1 MGFFNK
7 RQPNTMKVVSDFE
20 YLDSRAVY
28 LDSACQTLRP
38 QPVIDA
44 MAGYFRNYNACGGR
58 VKYEWGT
65 KVDRVTEEA
74 RKQVLALVGKPVSD
88 YAVAFT
94 LNTTYGINLILSQLP
109 RRFER
114 VVTSEIEH
122 NSVFLPTMSA
132 AKRLGVPRAVLKR
145 SLDGSLEYGPDDIK
159 SSVAVLNTTSNIDGR
174 TLRNGRNVAED
185 VHSSGGILILDA
197 AQSLGHDKDLVRSID
212 FDALAFSGH
221 KLYGPSLGVMVIR
234 KSLLEELDIQFIG
247 GGMVEDVLE
256 QEYSLVTA
264 PEDLPARLEPGLQDF
279 AGIAGLSAALKWL
292 SDYRPEGM
300 DQGAHQAQ
308 LSQYLFGRLS
318 ALGSVLL
325 INQLASPILSF
336 YSEKIDAHRL
346 AIYLSAQNI
355 MVRSGYFCCHYYL
368 KNQQNY
374 PPLLRVSLGLHSTRN
389 DAEAFI
395 DVLEKILN
403 NT

>member
-1 MGFFNK
+1 MGFFDK
-7 RQPNTMKVVSDFE
+7 HQPNITKATPDFE
-20 YLDSRAVY
+20 YMDSKAVY

-38 QPVIDA
+38 QSVIDA
-44 MAGYFRNYNACGGR
+44 MTDYFHNYNACGGR
-58 VKYEWGT
+58 VKYEWGI
-65 KVDRVTEEA
+65 KVDRMIEET
-74 RKQVLALVGKPVSD
+74 RKQVLSLVGKPASD

-114 VVTSEIEH
+114 VITSEIEH
-122 NSVFLPTMSA
+122 NSVFLPTMTA

-145 SLDGSLEYGPDDIK
+145 IPDGSLEYSLDDIK
-159 SSVAVLNTTSNIDGR
+159 GSVVVLNTTSNIDGR
-174 TLRNGRNVAED
+174 ILRNGKNIAED

-197 AQSLGHDKDLVRSID
+197 AQSLGHDRELVRGID

-234 KSLLEELDIQFIG
+234 KSLLEELDVQFIG

-256 QEYSLVTA
+256 QEYSLVTVA
-264 PEDLPARLEPGLQDF
+264 EDLPARLEPGLQDF

-292 SDYRPEGM
+292 LGYKPEGM
-300 DQGAHQAQ
+300 DQSVHQAQ
-308 LSQYLFGRLS
+308 LSQYLFGKLS
-318 ALGSVLL
+318 ALGSVRL
-325 INQLASPILSF
+325 INQSASPILSF

-374 PPLLRVSLGLHSTRN
+374 PPLLRVSLGLHSTKKE
-389 DAEAFI
+389 AETFA
-395 DVLEKILN
+395 DVLEKIIN

>member
-7 RQPNTMKVVSDFE
+7 HQPNIAKVKPDFG
-20 YLDSRAVY
+20 YLDSKAVY

-44 MAGYFRNYNACGGR
+44 MADYFHNYNACGGR

-65 KVDRVTEEA
+65 KVDRMIEEA
-74 RKQVLALVGKPVSD
+74 RKQVLVLVGKPASD
-88 YAVAFT
+88 YVVAFT
-94 LNTTYGINLILSQLP
+94 LNTTHGINLILNQLP
-109 RRFER
+109 RRFKR

-122 NSVFLPTMSA
+122 NSVFLPTMTA

-145 SLDGSLEYGPDDIK
+145 SLDGNLEYGPDDVK
-159 SSVAVLNTTSNIDGR
+159 GSVAVLNTTSNIDGR
-174 TLRNGRNVAED
+174 ILRNGKDIAED

-264 PEDLPARLEPGLQDF
+264 PEDLPAKLEPGLQDF

-300 DQGAHQAQ
+300 DQSVHQAQ
-308 LSQYLFGRLS
+308 LSHYLFGKLS
-318 ALGSVLL
+318 ALGSVRL
-325 INQLASPILSF
+325 INQSASPILSF

-389 DAEAFI
+389 DAEAFA

>member
-1 MGFFNK
+1 
-7 RQPNTMKVVSDFE
+7 
-20 YLDSRAVY
+20 
-28 LDSACQTLRP
+28 
-38 QPVIDA
+38 
-44 MAGYFRNYNACGGR
+44 
-58 VKYEWGT
+58 
-65 KVDRVTEEA
+65 VTEEA

-159 SSVAVLNTTSNIDGR
+159 SRVAVLNTTSNIDGR